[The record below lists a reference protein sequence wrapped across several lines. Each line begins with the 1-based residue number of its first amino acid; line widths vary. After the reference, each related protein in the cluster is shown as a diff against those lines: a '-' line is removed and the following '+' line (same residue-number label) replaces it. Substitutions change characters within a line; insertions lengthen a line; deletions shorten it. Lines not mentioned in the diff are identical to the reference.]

1 MRPRHERAIVAA
13 SGARPTSAEPP
24 RRVIGDG
31 AAAGEP
37 SRSREASNLFARG
50 IDAFRAGRYQE
61 AELFWRS
68 FLDRHAVDPRAE
80 DAAFL
85 RAMGRARM
93 GDAAGAGALARE
105 YLQRFPRGMRR
116 REAEALSR
124 QGP

>member
-1 MRPRHERAIVAA
+1 VAA
-13 SGARPTSAEPP
+13 GSAPPTSDEPP
-24 RRVIGDG
+24 RRVAGDG
-31 AAAGEP
+31 AAAPGP
-37 SRSREASNLFARG
+37 SASRAASNLFAQG
-50 IDAFRAGRYQE
+50 IDAFRAGHYQE

-68 FLDRHAVDPRAE
+68 FLDRHGADPRAE

-85 RAMGRARM
+85 RAVGRARM

-124 QGP
+124 QGH